1 MNRMPRYRIEA
12 DMKTVGLVALAALLC
27 IGCNPEDASE
37 LKRDAGA
44 LAKTTGKVLSNGQL
58 ATRVNAAL
66 ANTKDID
73 MKGLHI
79 ESKDGVITV
88 GGHVDSA
95 AEKRRVLDTV
105 KNVKGVEK
113 VVDQLRIESK

>member
-1 MNRMPRYRIEA
+1 
-12 DMKTVGLVALAALLC
+12 MKFIAALACLALLC

-58 ATRVNAAL
+58 AARVNGAL

-79 ESKDGVITV
+79 EAKEGVVTI
-88 GGHVDSA
+88 GGHVASA
-95 AEKRRVLDTV
+95 AEKKRVLDTT
-105 KNVKGVEK
+105 KNVKGVSQ